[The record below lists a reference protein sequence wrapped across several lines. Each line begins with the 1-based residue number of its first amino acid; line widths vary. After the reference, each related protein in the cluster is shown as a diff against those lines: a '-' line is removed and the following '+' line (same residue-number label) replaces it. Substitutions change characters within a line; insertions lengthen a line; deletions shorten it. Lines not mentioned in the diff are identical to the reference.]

1 MPEDVRQII
10 LETIEASLEA
20 QLAAIRKLHGKGSA
34 PERPRPGKRKSNLG
48 IVEDL
53 LIAEGGP
60 LHSSEIIRRAQATFG
75 RHLDRESLVSAL
87 TKCVARK
94 DRFCR
99 PAPNTFAL
107 LPARGK
113 EEPSAP

>member
-1 MPEDVRQII
+1 MSDDVRQVI

-20 QLAAIRKLHGKGSA
+20 QLAAVRRLRGKDNA
-34 PERPRPGKRKSNLG
+34 PERPRPDKRKSNLS

-53 LIAEGGP
+53 LISEGGP
-60 LHSSEIIRRAQATFG
+60 LHSSEIIRRAQTTFG

-107 LPARGK
+107 LPASGK
-113 EEPSAP
+113 EEPAAP